1 VQKKLVVTP
10 MQKVFARVSIKDL
23 LHIVLE
29 GMKKRKSR
37 VSLTA
42 LTILLSVALV
52 SSMNIMSFALASSA
66 VSGFIPI
73 NLSDY
78 QLWVSLIS
86 IIVCVITIF
95 NSMLISVAER
105 YKEIGTMKCL
115 GAKNALILQ
124 LFIFESLIIGILGGL
139 AGFLSSAII
148 TAPLMYIQIG
158 RLPTIQTYLST
169 MTLSIV
175 ISVIISLVATAYP
188 AYYATKIN
196 PVEALRFEV

>member
-1 VQKKLVVTP
+1 

>member
-1 VQKKLVVTP
+1 VVTP